1 MQVILIILLIPCP
14 NKHKFGFLTLKQMR
28 LKEKHVKKYQR
39 IYEKIYKEKIDYK
52 EAYNQCMS
60 LVLFCKIA
68 TKPFSK
74 EDIRNLEKLN

>member
-1 MQVILIILLIPCP
+1 
-14 NKHKFGFLTLKQMR
+14 MR

-39 IYEKIYKEKIDYK
+39 IYEKIYQEKIDYK
-52 EAYNQCMS
+52 EAYDQCIS

-74 EDIRNLEKLN
+74 EDIRNLEKINKCDNI